1 MIVVVARL
9 KARRE
14 QADEVEQQFRMLVEY
29 VRNEEPGTLTYLF
42 HRAQDD
48 PSRYLFYERYQN
60 EDALVKHSGSPRFQQ
75 VFGKVAEFLE
85 EPPLIE
91 MYEEI
96 SGKR

>member
-1 MIVVVARL
+1 MIVVTAKL

-14 QADEVEQQFRMLVEY
+14 DAEEVEKQFRMLVEY

-42 HRAQDD
+42 HRAKDD
-48 PSRYLFYERYQN
+48 RSRFFFYERYQD
-60 EDALVKHSGSPRFQQ
+60 EESLAKHTSSLRFQQ
-75 VFGKVAEFLE
+75 VFGKVSPLIE
-85 EPPLIE
+85 EPPVIE